1 MEEHPQT
8 PGLIISRMKIKPQL
22 SVLIDLIKLL
32 NRGSERARRS
42 VSSGLGQ
49 QPVCVD
55 IHFPNFSGDFALA
68 FQKTTNFPGEMP
80 WY

>member
-8 PGLIISRMKIKPQL
+8 LGLIISRMKIKPQL

-42 VSSGLGQ
+42 VSSGLSQ
-49 QPVCVD
+49 LPVCVD
-55 IHFPNFSGDFALA
+55 IHLPNFSGREVS
-68 FQKTTNFPGEMP
+68 Q
-80 WY
+80 